1 MLYYNQITRGPQF
14 MHTYRIYFTFDFE
27 KVAHDVEIGKNAREA
42 ITKLQKRF
50 PKLKKIY
57 CYEEEDT

>member
-1 MLYYNQITRGPQF
+1 

>member
-1 MLYYNQITRGPQF
+1 

-27 KVAHDVEIGKNAREA
+27 KVTHGVETGKNAREA
-42 ITKLQKRF
+42 IAKLQNRF